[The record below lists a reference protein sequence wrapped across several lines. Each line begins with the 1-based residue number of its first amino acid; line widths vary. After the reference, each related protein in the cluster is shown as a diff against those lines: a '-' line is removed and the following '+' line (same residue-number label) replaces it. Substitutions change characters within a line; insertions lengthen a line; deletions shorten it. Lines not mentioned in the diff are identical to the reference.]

1 MTRDEIRARVKQE
14 IPCTRYLNQSKGGL
28 YECPFCGS
36 GTGPNGTGAAKY
48 YQETNTVSCFACK
61 SRGESKYTWDAIDL
75 HMQATGHDYNAALS
89 ELAAEIGLE
98 MPKRDRGQAIGWNA
112 AIAAEPREDARS
124 RPVSSSKTAR
134 HTGAAPERRS
144 AQGAAESSTESPP
157 DYTMYYLECVQ
168 RLREPTPAAYLARR
182 GISVKVA
189 ESCLIGF
196 DPASDPASAPGAGP
210 DAWKPH
216 PVPRLII
223 PSCSSHYVGR
233 RLDGVPQYEKMNPK
247 GSKPGIFNAN
257 ALYAPEVQEVFVTEG
272 SFDALSLLEVG
283 AQALALNSAANAAAF
298 VKQLEA
304 RRTEATVILCLDNDE
319 AGIRSSQTIMDGC
332 KRLNVPC
339 VPVNICGE
347 HKDPNEALVADRK
360 AFIEAVDGAR
370 RQAAARPDNTLD
382 FIDSMMAQEI
392 ERFKDDIST
401 GFPNLDEK
409 SGGLY
414 SGLYVLAAISSLGK
428 TSLALQMADQ
438 IAAMGHDVLFFSL
451 EQSKLEMVSKSVARY
466 TFVKDPER
474 AVTALSIRK
483 GYLPRHVMDAAR
495 AYKKDVEKR
504 VNIIEG
510 NFNCDLD
517 YIRNYIRNYIQRN
530 NVRPVVFL
538 DYLQI
543 VKPGIND
550 RGYTQSTKE
559 TVDEVVT
566 ALKRLSREMGLSI
579 IVISSVNRANYL
591 TQIDFESLK
600 ESGGIEYSA
609 DVVWGLQLQVLSED
623 VFLKE
628 QQSSINIR
636 RQKVQ
641 EAKSETPR
649 RIELRCLKNRYGIA
663 NYSCYFEYFPANDY
677 FQPQNENEAE
687 YRPQLTAGRT
697 LDRRRTR

>member
-1 MTRDEIRARVKQE
+1 
-14 IPCTRYLNQSKGGL
+14 
-28 YECPFCGS
+28 
-36 GTGPNGTGAAKY
+36 
-48 YQETNTVSCFACK
+48 
-61 SRGESKYTWDAIDL
+61 
-75 HMQATGHDYNAALS
+75 
-89 ELAAEIGLE
+89 
-98 MPKRDRGQAIGWNA
+98 
-112 AIAAEPREDARS
+112 
-124 RPVSSSKTAR
+124 
-134 HTGAAPERRS
+134 
-144 AQGAAESSTESPP
+144 
-157 DYTMYYLECVQ
+157 
-168 RLREPTPAAYLARR
+168 
-182 GISVKVA
+182 
-189 ESCLIGF
+189 
-196 DPASDPASAPGAGP
+196 
-210 DAWKPH
+210 
-216 PVPRLII
+216 
-223 PSCSSHYVGR
+223 
-233 RLDGVPQYEKMNPK
+233 
-247 GSKPGIFNAN
+247 
-257 ALYAPEVQEVFVTEG
+257 
-272 SFDALSLLEVG
+272 
-283 AQALALNSAANAAAF
+283 
-298 VKQLEA
+298 
-304 RRTEATVILCLDNDE
+304 
-319 AGIRSSQTIMDGC
+319 
-332 KRLNVPC
+332 
-339 VPVNICGE
+339 
-347 HKDPNEALVADRK
+347 
-360 AFIEAVDGAR
+360 
-370 RQAAARPDNTLD
+370 
-382 FIDSMMAQEI
+382 
-392 ERFKDDIST
+392 
-401 GFPNLDEK
+401 
-409 SGGLY
+409 
-414 SGLYVLAAISSLGK
+414 
-428 TSLALQMADQ
+428 
-438 IAAMGHDVLFFSL
+438 
-451 EQSKLEMVSKSVARY
+451 MVSKSVARY

-495 AYKKDVEKR
+495 VYKKDVEKR

-677 FQPQNENEAE
+677 FQPQGEDEAE